1 MRLDLKG
8 SGMPWVTSN
17 LMNKRAEFASRAMST
32 ENFRALCRE
41 YGISARVGYKWRDR
55 FITQGLSGM
64 HDQSRRPSSCPRQLS
79 EEEICRMVRIKQ
91 RHRHWGA
98 QKIRQVYLR
107 AYGQAPSESSFKRV
121 LERCGLTEKRKVR
134 AARETGRMASGR
146 KASAPNQVWTVDF
159 KGWWHDREGRCE
171 PLTVRDEYSRYVLEL
186 RALPNAR
193 TATVQGCFERLFA
206 EHGLPEAIRSDNGV
220 PFASPNGLLGLSR
233 LSAWWLAIGIDLERG
248 RPGCP
253 QDNGGHERLHRDI
266 ARELEG
272 LYHEERQAAF
282 EIWRREFNE
291 ERPHQALGM
300 RVPAEF
306 YQPSLRKWNGTP
318 EQISYPGMATR
329 RVKTAGA
336 ICYEHRR
343 IFISQALAGW
353 NLGLRYR
360 SEEQTEVYFAQLLL
374 GILELPTAAFIPIT
388 ELHPATTSM
397 LAQQGKKLQMLAA
410 A

>member
-1 MRLDLKG
+1 
-8 SGMPWVTSN
+8 MPWATSN
-17 LMNKRAEFASRAMST
+17 LMNKRAEFATRAMST

-41 YGISARVGYKWRDR
+41 SGISARVGYKWRDR
-55 FITQGLSGM
+55 FIAQGLSGM
-64 HDQSRRPSSCPRQLS
+64 NDQSRRPSSCPRQLS

-107 AYGQAPSESSFKRV
+107 QHGQGPSESSFKRV
-121 LERCGLTEKRKVR
+121 LERCGLIEKRQVR
-134 AARETGRMASGR
+134 AARQTGRIASGR

-171 PLTVRDEYSRYVLEL
+171 PLTVRDEYTRYVLEL
-186 RALPNAR
+186 RALPDAR
-193 TATVQGCFERLFA
+193 TATVQACFERLFA

-233 LSAWWLAIGIDLERG
+233 LRVWWLAIGLDLERS

-266 ARELEG
+266 ARELQG
-272 LYHEERQAAF
+272 LHHEERQAAF

-300 RVPAEF
+300 RVPAEL
-306 YQPSLRKWNGTP
+306 YQPSLRKWKGTP

-336 ICYEHRR
+336 ICYEHRG

-353 NLGLRYR
+353 DVGLRYH
-360 SEEQTEVYFAQLLL
+360 SEERMEVYFAQLLL
-374 GILELPTAAFIPIT
+374 GVREMPAAAFIPIT
-388 ELHPATTSM
+388 KMQPLTQSM
-397 LAQQGKKLQMLAA
+397 LPQQGKELQMLAA

>member
-1 MRLDLKG
+1 
-8 SGMPWVTSN
+8 
-17 LMNKRAEFASRAMST
+17 MST

-55 FITQGLSGM
+55 FRAEGLCAM
-64 HDQSRRPSSCPRQLS
+64 KEQSRRPHGCPSQLS
-79 EEEICRMVRIKQ
+79 EEEICAMVRIKE

-98 QKIRQVYLR
+98 QKIREVYLR
-107 AYGQAPSESSFKRV
+107 QHGQGPSESSFKRV

-134 AARETGRMASGR
+134 SARQTGRIASGR

-159 KGWWHDREGRCE
+159 KGWWYDREGRCE

-186 RALPNAR
+186 RALPDAR
-193 TATVQGCFERLFA
+193 PATVQACFERLFA
-206 EHGLPEAIRSDNGV
+206 QHGLPEAIRSDNGV
-220 PFASPNGLLGLSR
+220 PFASPNGLLGLSQ
-233 LSAWWLAIGIDLERG
+233 LSVWWLALGIDLERS

-272 LYHEERQAAF
+272 VQHEERQAAF
-282 EIWRREFNE
+282 ETWRREFNE

-300 RVPAEF
+300 RLPAEL
-306 YQPSLRKWNGTP
+306 YQPSARMWNGTP

-329 RVKTAGA
+329 RVKKVGA
-336 ICYEHRR
+336 ICYQNQR

-353 NLGLRYR
+353 DLGLRYR
-360 SEEQTEVYFAQLLL
+360 SAEVTEVYFALLLL
-374 GILELPTAAFIPIT
+374 GVLESATAAFIPVTQMQTDT
-388 ELHPATTSM
+388 ESTLCE
-397 LAQQGKKLQMLAA
+397 QRKEIQMLAA

>member
-1 MRLDLKG
+1 
-8 SGMPWVTSN
+8 MPWATSN
-17 LMNKRAEFASRAMST
+17 LMNKRAEFASRAMTT

-55 FITQGLSGM
+55 FLAQGLCGM
-64 HDQSRRPSSCPRQLS
+64 NDQSRPPHGCPGQLS
-79 EEEICRMVRIKQ
+79 EEEICRMVRIKE

-98 QKIRQVYLR
+98 QKIREVYLR
-107 AYGQAPSESSFKRV
+107 QHGQAPSESSFKRV

-134 AARETGRMASGR
+134 PARQTGRIASGR

-193 TATVQGCFERLFA
+193 SGTVQACFERLFGQ
-206 EHGLPEAIRSDNGV
+206 HGLPEAIRSDNGV
-220 PFASPNGLLGLSR
+220 PFASPNGLLGLSQ
-233 LSAWWLAIGIDLERG
+233 LSVWWLALGIDLERT
-248 RPGCP
+248 RRGCP

-266 ARELEG
+266 ARELQG
-272 LYHEERQAAF
+272 VHHEERQAAF
-282 EIWRREFNE
+282 ETWRREFNE

-300 RVPAEF
+300 RVPAEL
-306 YQPSLRKWNGTP
+306 YQPSLRKWSGTP
-318 EQISYPGMATR
+318 AQISYAGMATR
-329 RVKTAGA
+329 RVKKAGA
-336 ICYEHRR
+336 ICFEDQR

-353 NLGLRYR
+353 DLGLRYR
-360 SEEQTEVYFAQLLL
+360 SVELMEVYFAQLLL
-374 GILELPTAAFIPIT
+374 GLLETPTAAFIPIT
-388 ELHPATTSM
+388 KTQPTTKGM
-397 LAQQGKKLQMLAA
+397 LGKQGKELQMLAA

>member
-1 MRLDLKG
+1 
-8 SGMPWVTSN
+8 
-17 LMNKRAEFASRAMST
+17 MST

-55 FITQGLSGM
+55 FMAQGLCGM
-64 HDQSRRPSSCPRQLS
+64 DDQSRRPHGCPRQLS
-79 EEEICRMVRIKQ
+79 EAEICGMVRIKE

-98 QKIRQVYLR
+98 QKIREVYLR
-107 AYGQAPSESSFKRV
+107 QHGQGPSESSFKRV
-121 LERCGLTEKRKVR
+121 LERCGLTQKRKVR
-134 AARETGRMASGR
+134 PARQTGRIASGR

-186 RALPNAR
+186 RALPDAR
-193 TATVQGCFERLFA
+193 TATVQTCFERLFG

-220 PFASPNGLLGLSR
+220 PFASPNGLLGLSQ
-233 LSAWWLAIGIDLERG
+233 LSVWWLALGIDLERS

-272 LYHEERQAAF
+272 VQHEERQAAF
-282 EIWRREFNE
+282 ETWRREFNE

-300 RVPAEF
+300 RLPAEL
-306 YQPSLRKWNGTP
+306 YQPSARKWNGTP

-329 RVKTAGA
+329 RVKKVGA
-336 ICYEHRR
+336 ICYENQR

-353 NLGLRYR
+353 DLGLRYR
-360 SEEQTEVYFAQLLL
+360 SAEVTEVYFAQLLL
-374 GILELPTAAFIPIT
+374 GVLEIATAAFIPVTQMHTAT
-388 ELHPATTSM
+388 ESTLCE
-397 LAQQGKKLQMLAA
+397 QRKEIQMLAA

>member
-1 MRLDLKG
+1 
-8 SGMPWVTSN
+8 
-17 LMNKRAEFASRAMST
+17 MNKRAEFASRAMST

-388 ELHPATTSM
+388 ELQPATTSM